1 MDPQQPNP
9 DPKPSKEAIDKMKTT
24 YRSLDERLAIQE
36 DDGWAMVLFKIGLR
50 VLGIIVLILLSPFL
64 LIGLLFAFLAAL

>member
-1 MDPQQPNP
+1 MDPQQS
-9 DPKPSKEAIDKMKTT
+9 DSDSKPSKEALDKMKTT

-36 DDGWAMVLFKIGLR
+36 DDGWLVVLFKIGLR
-50 VLGIIVLILLSPFL
+50 LLGVLILILLSPFL